1 MSRGLLLIDVDGPL
15 NPFAAKPTRRPPGYE
30 TFRLTPSGGWHAGP
44 AARQHRGLRV
54 WLRRDHGELL
64 SRVAADTGLELVWA
78 TTWTHE
84 ANTYIGPTI
93 GLPEL
98 PVIEFPDRDLRVGH
112 GWRAGGGWKWPAVAE
127 YAAGRPLAWLDD
139 ELAGQ
144 DTFGPARAAFGQDRA
159 STPTLLC
166 HVDPRHG
173 LAPDHL
179 TAVHAWAAGLTD
191 PSD

>member
-30 TFRLTPSGGWHAGP
+30 TFRLTPSGGWHTDR
-44 AARQHRGLRV
+44 AARRHRGMRV
-54 WLRRDHGELL
+54 WLHPGHGELL
-64 SRVAADTGLELVWA
+64 LRAAEDTGLELVWA

-84 ANTYIGPTI
+84 ANAYVGPAI

-98 PVIEFPDRDLRVGH
+98 PVIEFPDRDLHAHR
-112 GWRAGGGWKWPAVAE
+112 GWLDDGDWKWPSVAE

-139 ELAGQ
+139 ELHDRKAFR
-144 DTFGPARAAFGQDRA
+144 TARAAFDQVRA

-166 HVDPRHG
+166 QVDPRHG
-173 LAPDHL
+173 LRPDDL
-179 TAVHAWAAGLTD
+179 TAVRAWAAD
-191 PSD
+191 PPT